1 MTTVKRSG
9 TEFSFP
15 LAVELPATGPLPK
28 VLLHA
33 PVKMTVKLKRTDPK
47 SDVGKFILEEFDT
60 LLKKSIDV
68 RMKPRKAALLQ
79 LWQVSAKAM
88 AGARTPKDAQKIAK
102 QADAKAKAE
111 IAGLVE
117 MLETGTIHAAL
128 TQARKKAEKKFS
140 KSLAN
145 EESVTT
151 RGMKQFSRQS
161 AEVGEALWGATENV
175 VGLAADLT
183 NPVGWVKIAITAV
196 KGKADIVD
204 KLVDLQ
210 RKVSK
215 KRADKLER
223 VHDRFKKS
231 REMFEQVANELE
243 ELKAIK
249 NQMGAALSATTGRY
263 EKLDRQITGMKNLDL
278 TKKHAALYK
287 KLQDDGSAAEKVMD
301 TIAGTL
307 TQRDAL
313 QRRVN
318 DAIKAVDA
326 VMKALE
332 DEVKVANA
340 GDAAADKL
348 KAVQTRHKAALA
360 ELSKAA

>member
-1 MTTVKRSG
+1 MATIKRSG
-9 TEFSFP
+9 TDFSFP

-28 VLLHA
+28 ILLHA
-33 PVKMTVKLKRTDPK
+33 PVKMNVKLKRTDPK
-47 SDVGKFILEEFDT
+47 SDVGKFILDEFET
-60 LLKKSIDV
+60 LLKKSIDI
-68 RMKPRKAALLQ
+68 RIKPRRAALLQ

-88 AGARTPKDAQKIAK
+88 AAAKSQKDAQKIAK
-102 QADAKAKAE
+102 QASAKAKAE
-111 IAGLVE
+111 IGGLVE

-140 KSLAN
+140 QSLAN

-151 RGMKQFSRQS
+151 RGTKQFAKQS
-161 AEVGEALWGATENV
+161 AEVGEALWGAAENV

-223 VHDRFKKS
+223 VHDRFAKS
-231 REMFEQVANELE
+231 KEMFQQVANELD

-249 NQMGAALSATTGRY
+249 NSMASALSATTGRY
-263 EKLDRQITGMKNLDL
+263 EKLDRQIAGMKNLDL
-278 TKKHAALYK
+278 TKQHASLYK
-287 KLQDDGSAAEKVMD
+287 KLQDDGAAAEKVMD

-307 TQRDAL
+307 GQRDAL
-313 QRRVN
+313 QGRVR

-332 DEVKVANA
+332 DEVKAANA

-348 KAVQTRHKAALA
+348 KAVQARHKSALT
-360 ELSKAA
+360 ELQKAA